1 MMEPFHH
8 ETLYRGEE
16 ALDRLARVRLV
27 VCGAGAV
34 GSNLVDNLVRQ
45 GFRQVTVIDDDR
57 VEAHNVGT
65 QTYAESDVG
74 AFKVDVLQAEVFRTV
89 GVEITAVRQRLTER
103 NVRKLLA
110 GPSVDSGQ
118 VPSVDSGQV
127 PSAGSGQRVV
137 VDGFDN
143 HDSRALVTGHCQAE
157 GIPCLHVGLHADYA
171 EALWNEGYRVPGDA
185 FDPGADVCD
194 YPLARN
200 LIQFAVT
207 LASEALVRYVLEGE
221 AQNYSFT
228 LADLKIN
235 VEE

>member
-1 MMEPFHH
+1 MTDTFHH
-8 ETLYRGEE
+8 ETLYRGRD

-45 GFRQVTVIDDDR
+45 GVRQVTVIDDDR

-74 AFKVDVLQAEVFRTV
+74 AFKVDVLQAEVFRAV

-103 NVRKLLA
+103 NVRKLL
-110 GPSVDSGQ
+110 GPSPGSGQ
-118 VPSVDSGQV
+118 VPS
-127 PSAGSGQRVV
+127 PGSGQRLV

-143 HDSRALVTGHCQAE
+143 HDSRALVTGHCRAE
-157 GIPCLHVGLHADYA
+157 DIPCLHVGLHADYA
-171 EALWNEGYRVPGDA
+171 EVLWNEGYRVPGDA